1 MRREALITE
10 AAASTRWPRR
20 GSRRAVL
27 GAALLLVGLAPAVD
41 AAQKSGPAQ
50 SPQSPPPDLARFVDP
65 MIGTSAPGFVVPG
78 ASTPYGMVQNSPD
91 TTGPFAYSGYLWT
104 DPVIKGFSLVHL
116 SGPGVKKAGD
126 IPFTPWVGP
135 LPSSADPNLYSST
148 FDHATETASPGYY
161 KVQLTSTPVTAELSA
176 STRGAIQ
183 RYTFPPSPSSSVLV
197 DIVRS
202 IEGVNRRDGQVVLDP
217 ATRSISGWTSGR
229 YKVYFAGQ
237 FDQSWT
243 ASALWGSG
251 NKGVALT
258 FDTTLKRE
266 VNLRVAVSFVDVEGA
281 RRNLLSDAPDFDLA
295 GMRARARAA
304 WNEALSA
311 IVVEG
316 GTPADTRAFYTSL
329 YHAQLHPN
337 VFQDVDGR
345 YMGFDRQVH
354 TAVGRTHYANFS
366 SWDTYKAQNQLLATI
381 APERYRDMVLS
392 LLAAYEEGGKLPRW
406 GEQYFDASHMSGD
419 PAISMIAD
427 AACRG
432 LLDDAPDALAG
443 LLRGSLDLV
452 ARRPAELAALGYLP
466 GRPGTTLEYGVADFA
481 LSLLASRVGSVDV
494 ATAALNRSHNWRNI
508 LDPASKWVRA
518 RNADGTWDDEFDPTS
533 ENGFQEGNT
542 YQYSWLAPH
551 DSAALFD
558 AMGGMSVVNERLDQL
573 FAAPSEVQSRMNAFG
588 TYYGMPQYAPGNE
601 HDIQIPWM
609 LPYTGRQW
617 RAAEELREVQ
627 TVFRPTVDGLPGN
640 DDLGSMS
647 AWQVWSALGFGPV
660 VPGAP
665 FFVVG
670 SPLFTSASVRLG
682 EGLGAPRFT
691 VSAPAAS
698 PVAGYVQSASLNGK
712 ALNGA
717 WFMAEAV
724 RPGGALVLEMGVVPN
739 PSFGATSLP
748 PSSATS
754 VSELAAFGC

>member
-1 MRREALITE
+1 MGAGIGVVPVAR
-10 AAASTRWPRR
+10 AA
-20 GSRRAVL
+20 
-27 GAALLLVGLAPAVD
+27 D
-41 AAQKSGPAQ
+41 E
-50 SPQSPPPDLARFVDP
+50 DLTRFVDP
-65 MIGTSAPGFVVPG
+65 MIGTFAPGFVVPG

-91 TTGPFAYSGYLWT
+91 TTGPFAYSGYLWS

-148 FDHATETASPGYY
+148 FDHGTETASPGYY

-183 RYTFPPSPSSSVLV
+183 RYTFPPGPSSSVLV
-197 DIVRS
+197 DIVRN
-202 IEGVNRRDGQVVLDP
+202 IEGVSGRDGHVDLDP
-217 ATRSISGWTSGR
+217 ATRTISGWTSGR

-237 FDQSWT
+237 FDSAWT
-243 ASALWGSG
+243 ASAPWGSG

-258 FDTTLKRE
+258 FDTTLRRT
-266 VNLRVAVSFVDVEGA
+266 VTLRVAVSFVDVEGA
-281 RRNLLSDAPDFDLA
+281 RRNLASDAPDFDLA
-295 GMRARARAA
+295 GMHSRARAA
-304 WNEALSA
+304 WNDALSA
-311 IVVEG
+311 IVVKG

-366 SWDTYKAQNQLLATI
+366 SWDTYKAQNQLLATV
-381 APERYRDMVLS
+381 APERYRDMALS
-392 LLAAYEEGGKLPRW
+392 LLAAYEESGKLPRW
-406 GEQYFDASHMSGD
+406 GEQYIDASHMSGD
-419 PAISMIAD
+419 PAIPMIAD

-432 LLDDAPDALAG
+432 LLDDKPEALAS
-443 LLRGSLDLV
+443 LLDASLNLV
-452 ARRPAELAALGYLP
+452 SRRPAELASLGYLP

-481 LSLLASRVGSVDV
+481 LSLLASRVG
-494 ATAALNRSHNWRNI
+494 ATDAAAAALDRSHNWRNI
-508 LDPASKWVRA
+508 LEPTTKWMKA
-518 RNADGTWDDEFDPTS
+518 RNADGSWDTTSDPTA

-551 DSAALFD
+551 DTAALID
-558 AMGGMSVVNERLDQL
+558 AMGGLDVASERLDQL
-573 FAAPSEVQSRMNAFG
+573 FAWPSEVQNRVNGFG
-588 TYYGMPQYAPGNE
+588 TFYGVPQYAPGNE

-640 DDLGSMS
+640 DDLGSLA

-670 SPLFTSASVRLG
+670 SPLFTSASIRLG
-682 EGLGAPRFT
+682 EGVGTPRFT
-691 VSAPAAS
+691 LTAPDAS
-698 PVAGYVQSASLNGK
+698 PVAQYVQSASLNGK
-712 ALNGA
+712 PLDAS
-717 WFMAEAV
+717 WFKAASV
-724 RPGGALVLEMGVVPN
+724 RPGGELRLEMGVLSN
-739 PSFGATSLP
+739 KSFGAAKLP

-754 VSELAAFGC
+754 LTDLAAFGC